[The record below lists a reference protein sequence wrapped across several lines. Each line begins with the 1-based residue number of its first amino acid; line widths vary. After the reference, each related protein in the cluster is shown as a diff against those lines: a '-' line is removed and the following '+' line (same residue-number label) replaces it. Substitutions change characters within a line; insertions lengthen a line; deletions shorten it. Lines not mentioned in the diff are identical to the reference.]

1 MTKKLTLKIGI
12 GLTLLIGLIYFI
24 DPAFQRSVTFDSYS
38 AKYEWRLFNN
48 SYCNSKTAGH
58 CFTNETNRTNA
69 EIELYLTL
77 LEHVESSEQIEKKL
91 KKVVK
96 ETYRFERTYS
106 ELTQTDEIRIDSLR
120 KYRDEIFRKIM
131 LK

>member
-1 MTKKLTLKIGI
+1 MTKKSTLIIGLILTLI
-12 GLTLLIGLIYFI
+12 IGLIYFI
-24 DPAFQRSVTFDSYS
+24 DPAFERSVTFDSYS

-58 CFTNETNRTNA
+58 CFTNEINRTNA
-69 EIELYLTL
+69 EIELYLML
-77 LEHVESSEQIEKKL
+77 LEHMDSNEQIEKKL
-91 KKVVK
+91 KEVVK

-106 ELTQTDEIRIDSLR
+106 ELTQTNEIRIDSLR
-120 KYRDEIFRKIM
+120 KYKDEIFRKIM

>member
-1 MTKKLTLKIGI
+1 MTKKSILVIVILLTISF
-12 GLTLLIGLIYFI
+12 GLIYFF
-24 DPAFQRSVTFDSYS
+24 DPAIERTVTFDGYS

-48 SYCNSKTAGH
+48 SYCNSKTGGH

-77 LEHVESSEQIEKKL
+77 LEHVDSNEQIEKKL
-91 KKVVK
+91 KDVVK
-96 ETYRFERTYS
+96 GTYRFERTYS
-106 ELTQTDEIRIDSLR
+106 ELTQTGEIRIDSLR
-120 KYRDEIFRKIM
+120 KYKDEIFRKIM